1 MLMTD
6 FSSKDIKHIARLSHL
21 QLTPGELQKFE
32 KQLGDVLEH
41 VEKLSE
47 VDTSDTK
54 PVTNTTTANL
64 TNQIRSD
71 KVDLFAALNRKKVL
85 REAKNTYNNYFAV
98 SALLDKEKN

>member
-6 FSSKDIKHIARLSHL
+6 FSSKDIKHTAQLSHL
-21 QLTPGELQKFE
+21 QLTPNELQKFE

-54 PVTNTTTANL
+54 PVTNTANL
-64 TNQIRSD
+64 SNQTRQD
-71 KVDLFAALNRKKVL
+71 KLDLFATLNQKKALQ
-85 REAKNTYNNYFAV
+85 ESKNTYNNYFKV
-98 SALLDKEKN
+98 SALLDKRRK